1 MLVHEHEI
9 YFCQARQLTIVM
21 CVILAIQLSSKSK
34 IKLTDNL
41 RLFPGLVLDI
51 DSDPR
56 AEKFVLKWPVD
67 TWQYSGRLPLFSF
80 PDNVLDTKVTTPY
93 FVQAGTIPR

>member
-9 YFCQARQLTIVM
+9 YFCQAMQLTIVM
-21 CVILAIQLSSKSK
+21 CVNLAIQFSSKAK
-34 IKLTDNL
+34 INLTDNL